1 MSGQICNTL
10 HERNLNNN
18 WVSYVGYR
26 YSLINLKRHPD
37 SYLKHKTFNRN
48 TVKVS

>member
-1 MSGQICNTL
+1 MSGQIRNTL
-10 HERNLNNN
+10 HERNVNNN

-37 SYLKHKTFNRN
+37 SYLTFIH
-48 TVKVS
+48 TAAKLDD